1 MRLRIAS
8 LLLSI
13 GLLPTF
19 ASAPAHAVNYT
30 VTYYANETQFQPGV
44 TTGSVPASGSFAAG
58 SVVTA
63 APNSGN
69 LARQGFTFSG
79 WNTLANGLGD
89 RYVPGSGTF
98 TIGGNVSFYA
108 EWTIPASARLI
119 GNSGTLVTQSNPNS
133 VTNGSKCISANIR
146 GITADG
152 DFVYYRPNTDA
163 AYICKATMAGA
174 VVRAY
179 NVGST
184 LSALGADSL
193 ALSYGNGCVFI
204 RAGGTAGSGIY
215 CIDVSDGSITPI
227 TVPGAKP
234 LYAGQ
239 GWLSGNLITF
249 PDGRI
254 GAVSAPK
261 QAAPNGTGTGTGQ
274 CPSGFYCKVLRLYT
288 VANSGKNVSFTWSED
303 FVLADNTS
311 AGWPTDDHGIATD
324 GTYLYQIN
332 FSSGYKVYALAS
344 GAPSYLVY
352 NGVEGGSAT
361 PSNPSCNATSPATC
375 AINTPNSGISLS
387 NATYI
392 GRNHS
397 TGQYLMGDYDG
408 PRFWLS
414 ASATPPPGPGF
425 PAPSVAAPSISGNV
439 YKGVNSTISISS
451 NLAGVVRFF
460 VGGKRISTCKDRTTS
475 GSYPNFTVSC
485 TWKPPVTGKQTLTA
499 LLTPES
505 TYFTAVTSSAAIVWV
520 LKRITTR

>member
-1 MRLRIAS
+1 MKLRIVS
-8 LLLSI
+8 LALSI
-13 GLLPTF
+13 FLLPTF
-19 ASAPAHAVNYT
+19 ATAPAHAVNYT
-30 VTYYANETQFQPGV
+30 VTYYANGSQFQPGV
-44 TTGSVPASGSFAAG
+44 TTGTVPTSGSFAAG

-63 APNSGN
+63 AANSGN
-69 LARQGFTFSG
+69 LARQGFTFNG

-98 TIGGNVSFYA
+98 NIGGNVNLYA
-108 EWTIPASARLI
+108 EWAIPASARLI
-119 GNSGTLVTQSNPNS
+119 GNSGTLITQSNPNS
-133 VTNGSKCISANIR
+133 VTNGAKCTSAHIR

-152 DFVYYRPNTDA
+152 DFVYYRPNSDA
-163 AYICKATMAGA
+163 SYLCKATLAGV

-179 NVGST
+179 NVGAT
-184 LSALGADSL
+184 LSGLGADSL
-193 ALSYGNGCVFI
+193 AASYGNGCVFI
-204 RAGGTAGSGIY
+204 RAGGGASSGIY

-254 GAVSAPK
+254 GAVSAPN
-261 QAAPNGTGTGTGQ
+261 QIAPNGTGTGAGQ

-288 VANSGKNVSFTWSED
+288 VTNSGKSVSFTWSED

-311 AGWPTDDHGIATD
+311 TGWPTDDHGIATD

-332 FSSGYKVYALAS
+332 YNSGYKVYALAS
-344 GAPSYLVY
+344 GSPSYLVY
-352 NGVEGGSAT
+352 NGVEGGVG
-361 PSNPSCNATSPATC
+361 NPSCNATSPATC
-375 AINTPNSGISLS
+375 AINSPNSGITLT

-408 PRFWLS
+408 ARFWLS
-414 ASATPPPGPGF
+414 AAATPPPGPGF
-425 PAPSVAAPSISGNV
+425 PAPSVTAPSISGNV
-439 YKGVNSTISISS
+439 YKGITSTISITS

-475 GSYPNFTVSC
+475 GTYPNFTVSC
-485 TWKPPVTGKQTLTA
+485 SWKPPVTGKQTLTA
-499 LLTPES
+499 LLTPIS
-505 TYFTAVTSSAAIVWV
+505 TYFTAVTSSAASVWV
-520 LKRITTR
+520 LKRSTTR